1 LSPYEKPASL
11 LFFDLNDFKK
21 INDTYGHKEGDAVL
35 VTFAGL
41 LQKAFRD
48 CDVIGRLGG
57 DEFVVLL
64 TDSNCATTSECIQ
77 RFNKMLDVY
86 NSEAHRGYYIHYSV
100 GQIEYDVERHSSINS
115 ILSDAD
121 AAMYAN
127 KRELKAP
134 SERHE
139 S

>member
-1 LSPYEKPASL
+1 MKKPASL
-11 LFFDLNDFKK
+11 LFFDLNDFKN
-21 INDTYGHKEGDAVL
+21 INDTYGHREGDSVL
-35 VTFAGL
+35 ATFSGL

-57 DEFVVLL
+57 DEFVALL
-64 TDSNCATTSECIQ
+64 INSNYATTSKSIQ

-86 NSEAHRGYYIHYSV
+86 NSEAHQGYDIHYSV
-100 GQIEYDVERHSSINS
+100 GQIEYDVERHSSIKC
-115 ILSDAD
+115 ILSEAD

-127 KRELKAP
+127 KRALKAL

-139 S
+139 Q